1 MTFAFFFACPKVTP
15 RRCQVDVDPALKSKP
30 CRQKKR
36 VQPFSAEQICGT
48 TGLTSADRSNK
59 ATLPLTVPRSHSSR
73 LQRIHPRAY
82 HDCDSWTNR
91 PGVSTRPA
99 KPTRFGSRAT
109 LYSNACH
116 MCGTRIVVSSTDS
129 GLEAFSHN
137 PADDSFAPLPDR
149 TGAHTKYLNER
160 FLSY

>member
-1 MTFAFFFACPKVTP
+1 MIVIRGRT
-15 RRCQVDVDPALKSKP
+15 DPAFP
-30 CRQKKR
+30 
-36 VQPFSAEQICGT
+36 P
-48 TGLTSADRSNK
+48 DRPSPPD
-59 ATLPLTVPRSHSSR
+59 LVHE
-73 LQRIHPRAY
+73 H
-82 HDCDSWTNR
+82 
-91 PGVSTRPA
+91 
-99 KPTRFGSRAT
+99 T